1 MKKQTKQIQLS
12 DHFSYGR
19 LLRFTMP
26 SILMMIFT
34 SIYGTVDGF
43 FVSNYAG
50 KTAFA
55 SLNIIY
61 PYLMILG
68 GVGAMLGVGGSAL
81 VAKTLGEGDIPKAQ
95 QYFTMMMWLMLGT
108 SLFFTV
114 VGIATLRPVA
124 YIFGA
129 TDAMIDD
136 VMIYG
141 TICLVFNTALQAQ
154 YTFQSYMI
162 VAEQPKL
169 ALVAVVAAGVTNMV
183 LDFLFMAVFDMGIA
197 GAALATGLSQ
207 LIAAVIPFVWF
218 LSRHNTSALRFC
230 KTKLEWKPMIDACIN
245 GSSEMMSSV
254 SASITGILYNW
265 QLMKYAGEDGVAA
278 YGVVMYAAFIFL
290 GVFNG
295 YSQGSSPIMGYH
307 YGAQNHSEMKNVL
320 RKSMTMLAGAAV
332 VLTALAMVL
341 ARPIASI
348 FVSYDP
354 ALLEMTTRA
363 FRICAVPFLVMWFN
377 IYVSAFFTALNDG
390 AVSAAISFMRSLVL
404 PVICIIVMP
413 MIWEL
418 DGVWFSMVGSEVLGV
433 GVAMAFLLGKRKKYH
448 Y

>member
-1 MKKQTKQIQLS
+1 MNKQPIQLS
-12 DHFSYGR
+12 DHFDYGR

-43 FVSNYAG
+43 FVSNFAG

-55 SLNIIY
+55 SLNIIM

-81 VAKTLGEGDIPKAQ
+81 VAKTLGEGDIPRARR
-95 QYFTMMMWLMLGT
+95 YFTMMMWLMLIT
-108 SLFFTV
+108 SIFFTI

-136 VMIYG
+136 VMTYG
-141 TICLVFNTALQAQ
+141 TICLIFNTALQAQ

-169 ALVAVVAAGVTNMV
+169 ALAAVVAAGVTNMV
-183 LDFLFMAVFDMGIA
+183 LDFLFMAVFQMGIA
-197 GAALATGLSQ
+197 GAALATGMSQ
-207 LIAAVIPFVWF
+207 LIAAILPFAWF
-218 LSRHNTSALRFC
+218 LSKHNNSALRFC
-230 KTKLEWKPMIDACIN
+230 KTRLEWKPMITACIN
-245 GSSEMMSSV
+245 GSSEMMSSI
-254 SASITGILYNW
+254 SGSITGILYNL

-290 GVFNG
+290 GVFSG

-307 YGAQNHSEMKNVL
+307 YGAQNHIEMKNVL
-320 RKSMTMLAGAAV
+320 KRSMVLLGTAGV
-332 VLTALAMVL
+332 VLTGLAILL

-354 ALLEMTTRA
+354 ALLDMTTRA
-363 FRICAVPFLVMWFN
+363 FRICAIPFLVMWFN
-377 IYVSAFFTALNDG
+377 IYTSSFFTALNDG
-390 AVSAAISFMRSLVL
+390 PVSAAISFMRSLIL
-404 PVICIIVMP
+404 PVICIVAMP
-413 MIWEL
+413 MLWAL
-418 DGVWFSMVGSEVLGV
+418 DGVWYSLVGSELLGV
-433 GVAMAFLLGKRKKYH
+433 GVSMYFLFGKRKKYQ